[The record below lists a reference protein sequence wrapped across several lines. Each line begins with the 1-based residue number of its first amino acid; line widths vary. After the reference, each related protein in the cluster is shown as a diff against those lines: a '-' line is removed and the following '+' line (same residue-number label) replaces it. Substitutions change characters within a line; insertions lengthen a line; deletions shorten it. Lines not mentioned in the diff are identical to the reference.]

1 MYSLLVKLAYAST
14 QIIGGKICLPFWPP
28 IDTSVRKFDP
38 QTYGAGGVREP
49 GCQS

>member
-28 IDTSVRKFDP
+28 IGTSVRKIDI
-38 QTYGAGGVREP
+38 QTYGDRLAVTG
-49 GCQS
+49 QSI